1 MKRKTTPD
9 LIAGSS
15 RMMDGLRFYTE
26 TVESDRLSTQAF
38 FEAGEAEFAGH
49 RFYWENREKTRKI
62 AGIGH
67 AARLTSTDGD
77 ARFEDIRTQWQRL
90 SSVIV
95 KEEGDQS
102 PVLFGGFSFDPENRR
117 KSEWERFPA
126 ALFVVPQIQLVEKDG
141 RTFVS
146 INLISED
153 TAAAADFDRL
163 RVIRDR
169 LIHEAQVK
177 ERGTAVKPDVLRIRE
192 YAKADYL
199 RAVEGVRD
207 GIREGGPEK
216 VVIARSVGLEFKTRV
231 RHSEV
236 LEHLAAEQQE
246 SYLFGLENGG
256 DFFFGATPE
265 RLVKMEDGRS
275 LTACVAGSI
284 RRGKTAEEDRML
296 GEGLLKD
303 PKNREEHQ
311 FVVEMIGDVFRSF
324 CSDIH
329 IPAGPRLLKV
339 RDIQHL
345 FTPVE
350 GKPNAG
356 TDLLDLVQALHPT
369 PALGGTPRNEALRM
383 IRENEKMDRGFYG
396 APIGWMDTDGDGEFA
411 VAIRSGLLKGDRAHL
426 YAGGGIVGGSVP
438 EEEYEETWVKFRP
451 MMRALG
457 GVLHG

>member
-1 MKRKTTPD
+1 MKRKMTPD
-9 LIAGSS
+9 LIAETG

-26 TVESDRLSTQAF
+26 TVESGRLSPQAF
-38 FEAGEAEFAGH
+38 FEAGETEFAGR
-49 RFYWENREKTRKI
+49 RFYWENREKTRKM

-90 SSVIV
+90 CSVIV

-102 PVLFGGFSFDPENRR
+102 PVLFGGFSFDPKNRR
-117 KSEWERFPA
+117 ESEWDGFPA
-126 ALFVVPQIQLVEKDG
+126 ALFVVPQIQLVEKEG
-141 RTFVS
+141 RSFVS
-146 INLISED
+146 INLISEEE
-153 TAAAADFDRL
+153 AVASDFDRL

-177 ERGTAVKPDVLRIRE
+177 ERDPAIKPDVLRIHE
-192 YAKADYL
+192 YAKSDYL

-207 GIREGGPEK
+207 GICAGGPEK
-216 VVIARSVGLEFKTRV
+216 VVIARSVGLDFEVPV

-246 SYLFGLENGG
+246 SYLFGLENSES
-256 DFFFGATPE
+256 FFFGATPE
-265 RLVKMEDGRS
+265 RLVKIEGGRS

-303 PKNREEHQ
+303 LKNREEHQ
-311 FVVEMIGDVFRSF
+311 FVVRMIGDVFRSF
-324 CSDIH
+324 CSEVR

-345 FTPVE
+345 FTPIE
-350 GKPNAG
+350 GMPNSG
-356 TDLLDLVQALHPT
+356 TDLLDLVHALHPT
-369 PALGGTPRNEALRM
+369 PALGGTPRGEALRM

-396 APIGWMDTDGDGEFA
+396 APIGWMDTEGDGEFA

-426 YAGGGIVGGSVP
+426 YAGGGIVAGSVP

>member
-1 MKRKTTPD
+1 
-9 LIAGSS
+9 
-15 RMMDGLRFYTE
+15 MMDGLRFYTE

>member
-1 MKRKTTPD
+1 MKRKTTPHSM
-9 LIAGSS
+9 AETG

-26 TVESDRLSTQAF
+26 TVESDRLSPQAF
-38 FEAGEAEFAGH
+38 FEAGEMEFAGR
-49 RFYWENREKTRKI
+49 RFYWENRDKTRKM
-62 AGIGH
+62 AGMGH
-67 AARLTSTDGD
+67 AARLTSKDGD

-90 SSVIV
+90 CSVIV

-117 KSEWERFPA
+117 ESEWTGFPA

-141 RTFVS
+141 RAFVS
-146 INLISED
+146 INLVSD
-153 TAAAADFDRL
+153 DGSAAGDFERL
-163 RVIRDR
+163 RLIRDR

-177 ERGTAVKPDVLRIRE
+177 ERMPAVKPDVLRLHE

-207 GIREGGPEK
+207 GILEGGPEK
-216 VVIARSVGLEFKTRV
+216 VVIARSIGLEFAAPV

-236 LEHLAAEQQE
+236 LEHLSAEQQE
-246 SYLFGLENGG
+246 SYLFGLENGDG
-256 DFFFGATPE
+256 FFFGATPE
-265 RLVKMEDGRS
+265 RLVKMEDGKG

-284 RRGKTAEEDRML
+284 RRGKTVEEDRLL

-311 FVVEMIGDVFRSF
+311 YVVQMIGDVFRSF
-324 CSDIH
+324 CSDVR

-350 GKPNAG
+350 ATPNVG

-369 PALGGTPRNEALRM
+369 PALGGTPRDEALRM
-383 IRENEKMDRGFYG
+383 IRNNEKMDRGYYG
-396 APIGWMDTDGDGEFA
+396 APIGWMDTEGDGEFA

-426 YAGGGIVGGSVP
+426 YAGGGIVAGSVP
-438 EEEYEETWVKFRP
+438 EEEYKETWVKFRP

>member
-1 MKRKTTPD
+1 MT
-9 LIAGSS
+9 
-15 RMMDGLRFYTE
+15 
-26 TVESDRLSTQAF
+26 
-38 FEAGEAEFAGH
+38 
-49 RFYWENREKTRKI
+49 
-62 AGIGH
+62 
-67 AARLTSTDGD
+67 TDGD

-90 SSVIV
+90 CSVIV

-117 KSEWERFPA
+117 ESEWDGFPA
-126 ALFVVPQIQLVEKDG
+126 ALFVVPQIQLVEKEG
-141 RTFVS
+141 RSFVS
-146 INLISED
+146 INLISEEEGV
-153 TAAAADFDRL
+153 ASDFDRL

-177 ERGTAVKPDVLRIRE
+177 ERDPAIKPDVLRIHE
-192 YAKADYL
+192 YAKSDYL

-207 GIREGGPEK
+207 GICAGGPEK
-216 VVIARSVGLEFKTRV
+216 VVIARSVGLDFEVPV

-246 SYLFGLENGG
+246 SYLFGLENGES
-256 DFFFGATPE
+256 FFFGATPE
-265 RLVKMEDGRS
+265 RLVKIEGGRS

-311 FVVEMIGDVFRSF
+311 FVVRMIGDVFRSF
-324 CSDIH
+324 CSEVR

-345 FTPVE
+345 FTPIE
-350 GKPNAG
+350 GMPNSG
-356 TDLLDLVQALHPT
+356 TDLLDLVHALHPT
-369 PALGGTPRNEALRM
+369 PALGGTPRGEALRM

-396 APIGWMDTDGDGEFA
+396 APIGWMDTEGDGEFA

-426 YAGGGIVGGSVP
+426 YAGGGIVAGSVP